1 MVNTKKRSISKK
13 SKDRSIRKRLFKVFV
28 RWLPLIV
35 IGLIFGVARQAV
47 DILRNDVLGRA
58 FDFVLSEVGIDTYDA
73 LWIIL
78 ILAVLSAVFSVI
90 TTYCMGKTTH
100 FGMFDFTMSTIKH
113 IKRLPMA
120 FLERHS
126 TGDFVSRINND
137 LKVIRDFI
145 GDEFIRILISAIA
158 SISIMVY
165 FVMKNWILGTT
176 VIVVVAIIMPIIEK
190 SMKKLEVLQVE
201 SLEKKGDTTSIASD
215 VLQGIRETKAFN
227 AREVV
232 VSEFN
237 KIAHEEQVSAINAA
251 VKAMMGKLYSGLA
264 SQIPTVIV
272 LGVGGWLVFAGKTT
286 IGVVFALNTS
296 LMILRGNL
304 YTTTFGIT
312 MWKKVL
318 AGAIRVFELWD
329 KESEY
334 DIWERERNN
343 TMSYEIETDYIYSFK
358 NVSFAYPL
366 EKEDLNRDKEIKD
379 ENINKMILK
388 NINIDIKKGE
398 TIAFVGR
405 SGCGKT
411 TLLKLMAG
419 FYSVNEGA
427 ILRNGVNI
435 ADMTLDDIRADLAMV
450 SQDSFLFSETIQ
462 NNISYG
468 KGVGIS
474 ESNDKNKITPEIDII
489 NASKAANIHAFVQNQ
504 PQKYQSLVGERGIKL
519 SGGQRQRVSI
529 ARAIYKNADI
539 LLLDEPTSALDT
551 QSEYIV
557 QDALTELMKEKTSI
571 IVAHRLSGIKGADR
585 IYVMDEGEI
594 VEEGTHDELINNK
607 GLYHELYQ
615 RQLFDKD
622 IKVGAMIDMGRM
634 IENGQ

>member
-1 MVNTKKRSISKK
+1 MIKTKKQTSSPEKT
-13 SKDRSIRKRLFKVFV
+13 KDRKIRKRLFKVFV

-35 IGLIFGVARQAV
+35 IGLIFGIARQAA

-58 FDFVLSEVGIDTYDA
+58 FDFVLSNVGIDTYDA

-78 ILAVLSAVFSVI
+78 VLAVLSALSSVI

-100 FGMFDFTMSTIKH
+100 FGMFDFTMITIKH

-120 FLERHS
+120 FLDRHS

-137 LKVIRDFI
+137 LKGVRDFI
-145 GDEFIRILISAIA
+145 GNEFINILISVIA

-165 FVMKNWILGTT
+165 FVIKNWILGST

-190 SMKKLEVLQVE
+190 SMKKLERLQVE
-201 SLEKKGDTTSIASD
+201 NLEKKGDTTSIASD

-227 AREVV
+227 AREKV

-237 KIAHEEQVSAINAA
+237 KIAHEEQVASIKAST
-251 VKAMMGKLYSGLA
+251 KAMMGKLYSGLA

-272 LGVGGWLVFAGKTT
+272 LGVGGWLVFAQKTT

-296 LMILRGNL
+296 LLILRENL
-304 YTTTFGIT
+304 YTTTYGIT

-329 KESEY
+329 KDSEY
-334 DIWERERNN
+334 DIWERQRDN
-343 TMSYEIETDYIYSFK
+343 TISSDAENDYVYSFK

-366 EKEDLNRDKEIKD
+366 EKEDLYKEEKTIA
-379 ENINKMILK
+379 ENIDKMVLK
-388 NINIDIKKGE
+388 NIDIDINKGE

-411 TLLKLMAG
+411 TLLKLIAG
-419 FYSVNEGA
+419 FYNVNEGV
-427 ILRNGVNI
+427 IFKKGVDI
-435 ADMTLDDIRADLAMV
+435 ADMKLDDVRADLTMV
-450 SQDSFLFSETIQ
+450 SQNSFLFSETIH

-468 KGVGIS
+468 KGVGIF
-474 ESNDKNKITPEIDII
+474 ESNDENKITPEIDII
-489 NASKAANIHAFVQNQ
+489 NASKAANIHAFVQKQ
-504 PQKYQSLVGERGIKL
+504 PHKYQSLVGERGIKL

-529 ARAIYKNADI
+529 ARAIYKDADI

-551 QSEYIV
+551 ESEYIV
-557 QDALTELMKEKTSI
+557 QDALAELMKEKTSI

-594 VEEGTHDELINNK
+594 VEQGTHDKLISDK
-607 GLYHELYQ
+607 GLYYELYQ
-615 RQLFDKD
+615 RQLSDKD
-622 IKVGAMIDMGRM
+622 SELKV
-634 IENGQ
+634 NG